1 MYLKRKIEMTLK
13 QWKNEPSRAPII
25 VKGAR
30 QIGKTYSIEKF
41 GKDNYTNVVSINFTL
56 QKEYRRIFDDG
67 YEVDAIVRNIS
78 FINPEL
84 KFTPGS
90 TLIFFDELQDCIA
103 AATSLKSFKLDGRYD
118 VICSGSMMGINYQEI
133 ESNSVGHKT
142 DIEMFPLDFEEFL
155 WANGYDSAIIEDVYN
170 KMLSVEPLTA
180 VEFERLSK
188 LFRDYMVVGG
198 MPAVVDSYITNKTFS
213 GTLQIQRQLLL
224 DYEEDITKYAVGLDK
239 AKILN
244 VYNHISIFLAREN
257 KKFQIS
263 KIGRNARS
271 RDYIGVVDWL
281 NSAGIINVCYCL
293 DTLELPLKGNYAPD
307 RYKLYHMD
315 PGMLVASLDD
325 EAQYDLRHNRNF
337 ATYKGALFENAVASM
352 LRMEGYGLF
361 YYRNEK
367 STIEIDFFI
376 RDTDFLIPVEVKAS
390 DNSSKSLV
398 KLTSGKIHDIHF
410 GIKLCDKNIG
420 FNGNYYTFPYSLTFL
435 LKRFL
440 RERQHI
446 R

>member
-1 MYLKRKIEMTLK
+1 MYLKRKIETILN
-13 QWKNEPSRAPII
+13 QWKNEPGKTPII

-41 GKDNYTNVVSINFTL
+41 GKENFKNVVSINFTL

-67 YEVDAIVRNIS
+67 YEVDAILRNIS

-84 KFTPGS
+84 EFIPGF

-133 ESNSVGHKT
+133 ESNSVGHKI
-142 DIEMFPLDFEEFL
+142 DVEMFPLDFEEFL
-155 WANGYDSAIIEDVYN
+155 WANGYDSAAIEQLYD
-170 KMLSVEPLTA
+170 KMISVVPLTA
-180 VEFERLSK
+180 VEFERLSR

-198 MPAVVDSYITNKTFS
+198 MPAVVDSYITNRNFS

-244 VYNHISIFLAREN
+244 IYNHISIFLAQEN
-257 KKFQIS
+257 KKFRIS
-263 KIGRNARS
+263 KIGRGARN
-271 RDYIGVVDWL
+271 RDYIGVIDWL
-281 NSAGIINVCYCL
+281 DSAGIINVCYCL
-293 DTLELPLKGNYAPD
+293 NSLELPLKGNYTPD

-337 ATYKGALFENAVASM
+337 ATYKGALFENVVASM
-352 LRMEGYGLF
+352 LRMGGYGLY

-376 RDTDFLIPVEVKAS
+376 RDADSLIPVEVKAS

-398 KLTSGKIHDIHF
+398 KLTAGKVPDIHF

-420 FNGNYYTFPYSLTFL
+420 FNGSYYTFPYYLTFL

-440 RERQHI
+440 RERPN